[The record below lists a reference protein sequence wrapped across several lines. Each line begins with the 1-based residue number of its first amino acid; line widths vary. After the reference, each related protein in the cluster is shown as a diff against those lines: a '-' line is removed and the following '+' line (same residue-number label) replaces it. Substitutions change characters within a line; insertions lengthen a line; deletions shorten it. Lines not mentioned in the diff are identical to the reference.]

1 MKIEQEIKQAR
12 FKSEHQKAAI
22 NILFTAGAIQHRS
35 QRVLAAFDLTL
46 PQFNVLRIL
55 RGQHPS
61 AIMVNQLIERMLDRS
76 SNASR
81 IVDKLL
87 AKQLVDR
94 TICNADRRAVDVKIT
109 EAGLQLLAKID
120 QVEDQLFFGVGQLS
134 QDELEELNKL
144 LDKGR
149 QKA

>member
-1 MKIEQEIKQAR
+1 
-12 FKSEHQKAAI
+12 
-22 NILFTAGAIQHRS
+22 
-35 QRVLAAFDLTL
+35 
-46 PQFNVLRIL
+46 
-55 RGQHPS
+55 
-61 AIMVNQLIERMLDRS
+61 VNQLIERMLDRS

-109 EAGLQLLAKID
+109 EAGLLLLAKID
-120 QVEDQLFFGVGQLS
+120 QVEDQLFFGVDQLS
-134 QDELEELNKL
+134 HDELELLNNL